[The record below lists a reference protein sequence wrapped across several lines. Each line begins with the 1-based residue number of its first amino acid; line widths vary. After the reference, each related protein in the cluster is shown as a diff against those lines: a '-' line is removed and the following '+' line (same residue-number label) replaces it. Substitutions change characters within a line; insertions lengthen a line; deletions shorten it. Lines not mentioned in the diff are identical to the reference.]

1 MRTIRMERLKVKR
14 AKAVWQV
21 WYVDVV
27 LEDPAD
33 GEDVRYDVKVTKRP
47 IPNVP
52 DIPELHCDVTDPR
65 TKEHWLLN
73 PMMET
78 RSFLSIE
85 YIEGI
90 AGYAAKKAHEQRTK
104 IPGKTAENR
113 PQKVVKTG
121 EKLTQKA

>member
-1 MRTIRMERLKVKR
+1 MRTIRMDRLKVKR

-27 LEDPAD
+27 LEDPT
-33 GEDVRYDVKVTKRP
+33 GGKDVRYEVKVTKRP

-78 RSFLSIE
+78 RSFLSVE

-90 AGYAAKKAHEQRTK
+90 AGYAAKKAHEQRAEK
-104 IPGKTAENR
+104 QGKTAENE
-113 PQKVVKTG
+113 P
-121 EKLTQKA
+121 

>member
-1 MRTIRMERLKVKR
+1 MRTIRMDRLKVKR

-27 LEDPAD
+27 LEDPT
-33 GEDVRYDVKVTKRP
+33 GGKDVRYEVKVTKRP

-52 DIPELHCDVTDPR
+52 DLHCDVTDPR

-78 RSFLSIE
+78 RSFLSVE

-90 AGYAAKKAHEQRTK
+90 AGYAAKKAHEQRAENQ
-104 IPGKTAENR
+104 GKTAENE
-113 PQKVVKTG
+113 P
-121 EKLTQKA
+121 

>member
-1 MRTIRMERLKVKR
+1 MERLKVKR

-21 WYVDVV
+21 WHVDVV
-27 LEDPAD
+27 LEIPAE
-33 GEDVRYDVKVTKRP
+33 GEDIRYEVKVTKRP

-78 RSFLSIE
+78 RSFLSVE

-90 AGYAAKKAHEQRTK
+90 AGYAAKKAHEQRAENQ
-104 IPGKTAENR
+104 GKTAENE
-113 PQKVVKTG
+113 P
-121 EKLTQKA
+121 

>member
-1 MRTIRMERLKVKR
+1 MERIRVKR

-21 WYVDVV
+21 WYVDVM
-27 LEDPAD
+27 LEDPS
-33 GEDVRYDVKVTKRP
+33 GREDVRYEVKVTKRP

-52 DIPELHCDVTDPR
+52 DIPELHCDVTDPV

-78 RSFLSIE
+78 RGFLSVE

-90 AGYAAKKAHEQRTK
+90 AGYAAKKAHEQR
-104 IPGKTAENR
+104 AENQGKAAENE
-113 PQKVVKTG
+113 PLKVVKTR

>member
-1 MRTIRMERLKVKR
+1 MDRLKVKR

-27 LEDPAD
+27 LEDPT
-33 GEDVRYDVKVTKRP
+33 GGKDVRYEVKVTKRP

-78 RSFLSIE
+78 RSFLSVE

-90 AGYAAKKAHEQRTK
+90 AGYAAKKAHEQRAENQ
-104 IPGKTAENR
+104 GKTAENE
-113 PQKVVKTG
+113 P
-121 EKLTQKA
+121 